1 MRRGTANPGAQSV
14 TEIDFLVLH
23 VSQKPAHRGLLRF
36 IYLARVGID
45 GGERGGHLPIA
56 RRGCN
61 RERLSVRLGHA
72 VINWVTILWSMAAS
86 ACLTLALMH
95 LVIWLNARKTWGNL
109 LFSLSATGTAL
120 LAGAE
125 LWMMRSETTAEFGMA
140 LRWLHVPAWMVI
152 VGLVWFVRLYL
163 RAGRPWLAW
172 TVCGLRTL
180 SLFLNFLFKVNLNYR
195 EITSLRH
202 IRLLGELVSVA
213 QGIPNPWMVIG
224 NLSLLTLV
232 VFVVDATVAVWRR
245 GDRRQAL
252 TIGGSMILFVI
263 LGTSDAILVLW
274 GILQIPITAT
284 FFYMGFVFAMAFEL
298 NHDVLTAAKLS
309 EELRESEQRMTMA
322 AEAANFGIWIR
333 DLSRNEIWASK
344 KWRELFGFAP
354 LERLDFDGFM
364 RKLHPEDR
372 EAFRNVLD
380 NAIADGTE
388 YEMEYRVP
396 LPGGGVRWLVS
407 KGRAERDSK
416 GRPVLIR
423 GASRDCTARKQ
434 AEQEALRLRE
444 EVAHAN
450 RVTML
455 GQLAATLAHE
465 LNQPLGAILRNA
477 EAAQLFLKMDVPD
490 LPEVDAILADICK
503 DDHRAGE
510 VIDRMRALLRR
521 RDPELKVFQ
530 VNRLVAEVTSFIR
543 TDANKRHVFIET
555 EVPDH
560 LPSVRVDR
568 VQFQQVLL
576 NLIINGM
583 DAVNGQ
589 EANERGV
596 TVRARHADA
605 GLVEIAVSDTGH
617 GIPPEKEDVLFQP
630 FYTTK
635 PDGLGIGLAISRT
648 IVEAH
653 GGHIRAENNA
663 KGGATFFVT
672 LPAASEEA
680 MA

>member
-1 MRRGTANPGAQSV
+1 M
-14 TEIDFLVLH
+14 
-23 VSQKPAHRGLLRF
+23 
-36 IYLARVGID
+36 
-45 GGERGGHLPIA
+45 
-56 RRGCN
+56 
-61 RERLSVRLGHA
+61 
-72 VINWVTILWSMAAS
+72 INWVTILWSMAAS

-120 LAGAE
+120 LAGTE
-125 LWMMRSETTAEFGMA
+125 LWMMQSETTVQFATA
-140 LRWLHVPAWMVI
+140 LRWLHVAAWMVI

-180 SLFLNFLFKVNLNYR
+180 SLILNFLFKVNLNYR

-202 IRLLGELVSVA
+202 IHFLGESVSRA
-213 QGIPNPWMVIG
+213 QGVPNPWMLIG

-274 GILQIPITAT
+274 GMVHLPITAT
-284 FFYMGFVFAMAFEL
+284 VFYMGFVIAMAFEL
-298 NHDVLTAAKLS
+298 NRDVLIAAKLS
-309 EELRESEQRMTMA
+309 EELRESEQRMNLA
-322 AEAANFGIWIR
+322 AEAANFGIWIH
-333 DLSRNEIWASK
+333 DLVRNELWASR
-344 KWRELFGFAP
+344 KWRELFGFTSSEP
-354 LERLDFDGFM
+354 LDFDGFL

-372 EAFRNVLD
+372 EAFRDVVD
-380 NAIADGTE
+380 KAIASGAE

-396 LPGGGVRWLVS
+396 LPGGGLRWLVS
-407 KGRAERDSK
+407 KGRADRDSK
-416 GRPVLIR
+416 GHPVLIR

-434 AEQEALRLRE
+434 AEGEAQRLRE

-490 LPEVDAILADICK
+490 LPEVDAILADICN

-543 TDANKRHVFIET
+543 TDANKRRVFIET
-555 EVPDH
+555 ELPDD
-560 LPSVRVDR
+560 LPPVRVDR
-568 VQFQQVLL
+568 VQFQQVFL

-589 EANERGV
+589 EAHERSV
-596 TVRARHADA
+596 TVRGRLDDA

-635 PDGLGIGLAISRT
+635 AEGLGIGLAISRT

-653 GGHIRAENNA
+653 GGHIRAENNPER
-663 KGGATFFVT
+663 GATFYVT
-672 LPAASEEA
+672 LPAVAREGVIA
-680 MA
+680 